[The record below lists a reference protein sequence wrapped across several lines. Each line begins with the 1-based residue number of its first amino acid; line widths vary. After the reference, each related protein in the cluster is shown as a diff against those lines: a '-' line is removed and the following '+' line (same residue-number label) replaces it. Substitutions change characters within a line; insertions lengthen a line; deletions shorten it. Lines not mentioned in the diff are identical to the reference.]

1 MKKILCFTLLVFM
14 VMSSLSFSASATEE
28 RVYSDDYY
36 NPRFEDAFVRLGYQY
51 EDYFDCE
58 GFIELYYELMAY
70 KNGTVVEYTLV
81 FPQMQAGFPREGYDQ
96 IGEYVV
102 SYANVYRPYRV
113 GWYVYSAIDDKVYTL
128 TEAYNMNMNGITEA
142 FECLTENGFCAIA
155 GDVDCDGKLSV
166 KDATMLQKQIA
177 GIVSNDPFVEI
188 KHMTHMTY
196 FGAKDINMDVKIDV
210 KDVTAIQ
217 KRVAG
222 IE

>member
-1 MKKILCFTLLVFM
+1 
-14 VMSSLSFSASATEE
+14 
-28 RVYSDDYY
+28 
-36 NPRFEDAFVRLGYQY
+36 
-51 EDYFDCE
+51 
-58 GFIELYYELMAY
+58 MAY

-142 FECLTENGFCAIA
+142 FECLTENGFCAIT

>member
-1 MKKILCFTLLVFM
+1 MKKILSFALVGLLM
-14 VMSSLSFSASATEE
+14 MSSLAFSASATEE

-36 NPRFEDAFVRLGYQY
+36 NPRFEEAFERLGSKY
-51 EDYFDCE
+51 DYFGNE
-58 GFIELYYELMAY
+58 EFINTYSELMAY

-81 FPQMQAGFPREGYDQ
+81 FPKMQTGFPREGYDQ

-102 SYANVYRPYRV
+102 SYANIYRPYRV

-155 GDVDCDGKLSV
+155 GDADYDGKLSV

-196 FGAKDINMDVKIDV
+196 FGAKDFNMDVKIDV

-217 KRVAG
+217 KHIAG
-222 IE
+222 IES